1 MADLWLLSRAA
12 STPCDARDSG
22 PATTVAGP
30 FHGRSQPDIEFRK
43 LRGVIAVSLRKM
55 FEKWL

>member
-1 MADLWLLSRAA
+1 MRVNRGRRLRPPAIS
-12 STPCDARDSG
+12 SG
-22 PATTVAGP
+22 SGA
-30 FHGRSQPDIEFRK
+30 QPDIEFRK